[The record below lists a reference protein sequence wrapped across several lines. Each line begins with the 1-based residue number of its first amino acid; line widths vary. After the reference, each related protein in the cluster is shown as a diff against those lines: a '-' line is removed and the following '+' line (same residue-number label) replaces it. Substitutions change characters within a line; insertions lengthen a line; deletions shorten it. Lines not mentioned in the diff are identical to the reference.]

1 MYAKILVPVDG
12 SHTANQALDE
22 AIKLAKALG
31 STIEV
36 LHVIDNSH
44 LLYDTG
50 LSAAAGVHDSVVDAG
65 QTILEQARSRIAS
78 AGLRSEIRLVEE
90 PVALGDIPGAIL
102 KAAKDSKAEL
112 VVIGSHGRTGFRK
125 LVLGSVA
132 EKVMHQCPLPVWI
145 IRGKET

>member
-12 SHTANQALDE
+12 STTANQALDE
-22 AIKLAKALG
+22 AIKLAHALG
-31 STIEV
+31 STIEALYV
-36 LHVIDNSH
+36 VDNSH

-50 LSAAAGVHDSVVDAG
+50 FTPSADIHGAVVDAG
-65 QTILEQARSRIAS
+65 QAILDEAKARIVAT
-78 AGLRSEIRLVEE
+78 GLQGDTRMVESQST
-90 PVALGDIPGAIL
+90 PGDVPGAIL

-112 VVIGSHGRTGFRK
+112 VVIGSHGRTGFRR

-145 IRGKET
+145 IRGKEA

>member
-12 SHTANQALDE
+12 SSTANQALDE

-44 LLYDTG
+44 LFYDTG
-50 LSAAAGVHDSVVDAG
+50 ISAAADVHGTVVDAG
-65 QTILEQARSRIAS
+65 KTILEQAGSRVTS
-78 AGLRSEIRLVEE
+78 AGLRSQTRMVED
-90 PVALGDIPGAIL
+90 PVAPGDIPGAIL
-102 KAAKDSKAEL
+102 KAAMDGKAEL

-145 IRGKET
+145 IRGKEG

>member
-12 SHTANQALDE
+12 SNTANQALDE
-22 AIKLAKALG
+22 AIKLAKTLN

-50 LSAAAGVHDSVVDAG
+50 ISAAADVHGTVIDAG
-65 QTILEQARSRIAS
+65 KTILEQAKLRVTS
-78 AGLRSEIRLVEE
+78 AGLHGETRMVDDLVA
-90 PVALGDIPGAIL
+90 PGDIAGSIL
-102 KAAKDSKAEL
+102 KAARDSQAEL

-145 IRGKET
+145 IRGKEA

>member
-36 LHVIDNSH
+36 LHVVDNSH

-50 LSAAAGVHDSVVDAG
+50 LSGVHDSVVDVG